1 MRQQKIVFMFSGQ
14 GSHYFQMGRALYDH
28 DMVFKAE
35 MQRMDALLR
44 DRYRLSIIDVL
55 YKEEHRK
62 GMPFNRTFW
71 TNPAIVMVELALAK
85 SLMSRGIRPDV
96 LLGSSLGT
104 FTAAVVAGACSWEEA
119 LVGVIEQA
127 LTLEAN
133 CPPGSMTAVVAP
145 AALFNDLGWSK
156 HGEIAGISY
165 PSHFVVSSTVSGME
179 LIEREAKARQLVY
192 QRLEVSYAFHSRWL
206 EPAKEALLSQA
217 NPLLLRRPSI
227 PIMCCANPG
236 MVPDVVPVDYFWSV
250 ARKPIQFMQALGI
263 LEQTGPWQYIDVG
276 PAGTLANFVK
286 QNLAPQSPSRHHTVM
301 TPFGSEL
308 KNLERLETALHMS
321 AGVP

>member
-1 MRQQKIVFMFSGQ
+1 MSQQKIVFMFSGQ

-28 DMVFKAE
+28 DMAFKAE

-44 DRYRLSIIDVL
+44 DRYRLSIIDIL

-62 GMPFNRTFW
+62 SMAFGRTYW

-85 SLMSRGIRPDV
+85 SLMGRGIRPDM

-104 FTAAVVAGACSWEEA
+104 FTAAVLAGSCSWEEA

-133 CPPGSMTAVVAP
+133 CPPGTMTAVVAP
-145 AALFNDLGWSK
+145 PALFDDLGWSK

-165 PSHFVVSSTVSGME
+165 PSHFVVSSTMAGMDI
-179 LIEREAKARQLVY
+179 IEHEAQARQLVY

-206 EPAKEALLSQA
+206 EPAKEALLGQSK
-217 NPLLLRRPSI
+217 PLQLRAPSI
-227 PIMCCANPG
+227 PIMCCANAEMLPDA
-236 MVPDVVPVDYFWSV
+236 VPADYFWSV
-250 ARKPIQFMQALGI
+250 ARKPIQFMKAFNAL
-263 LEQTGPWQYIDVG
+263 ERTGPWQYIDVG

-286 QNLAPQSPSRHHTVM
+286 QNLSPQSASQHHTVM

-308 KNLERLETALHMS
+308 RNLDRLETALHTTQ
-321 AGVP
+321 GV